1 MLVSG
6 FNEVEYARSLSLI
19 EDLASDVDQV
29 RRRNRAVAEKLFDLR
44 GIGVER
50 YANLYERVL
59 SLQELSVEMSLFN
72 EGLLE
77 TLRCPRCHGVL
88 IFQEKGSAPP
98 GGPQLECEQCQERF
112 AIVRGI
118 PRLLLSPLREALL
131 GNGSTTG
138 TDERQVKTA
147 LSFGFE
153 WARFP
158 EMYEEWNQSFLN
170 YMQPHGPEFFRG
182 KKVLDAG
189 CGNGRFA
196 YYAAKYGAEV
206 WAVDLGPAVE
216 VARRNTETMGGVQ
229 VVQADLQRPPFA
241 HETFDFIYSIGV
253 LHHLS
258 DPEAAFQ
265 NLLKFLKPGGE
276 IQIYL
281 YWKPDGQPLKRL
293 MLAGVKVLRKV
304 TTRLPHTVV
313 HALSYPT
320 AAAVFLSFVWPY
332 QIMKRIPV
340 LRRLAERIPMKQ
352 YATFPFLVCVNDQ
365 LDRFSAPIE
374 NRYTR
379 KEVADWLHRAGL
391 ESAIVGASYGWVGS
405 GRKAT

>member
-1 MLVSG
+1 M
-6 FNEVEYARSLSLI
+6 SLSREQL
-19 EDLASDVDQV
+19 
-29 RRRNRAVAEKLFDLR
+29 
-44 GIGVER
+44 
-50 YANLYERVL
+50 
-59 SLQELSVEMSLFN
+59 LQ
-72 EGLLE
+72 
-77 TLRCPRCHGVL
+77 TLRCPGCHGRL
-88 IFQEKGSAPP
+88 CRSQHTSEDADAD
-98 GGPQLECEQCQERF
+98 LMCAQCGEEF
-112 AIVRGI
+112 PVIDDI

-131 GNGSTTG
+131 GNGSAGG
-138 TDERQVKTA
+138 TDKRQVKTA

-153 WARFP
+153 WQRFP
-158 EMYEEWNQSFLN
+158 EMYGEWNQSFLN
-170 YMQPHGPEFFRG
+170 YMQPHGPEFFVG

-216 VARRNTETMGGVQ
+216 VARRNTETMAEVQ

-241 HETFDFIYSIGV
+241 RETFDFIYSIGV

-265 NLLKFLKPGGE
+265 SLLGFLKPGGE

-281 YWKPDGQPLKRL
+281 YWKPEGQPLKSL
-293 MLAGVKVLRKV
+293 MLAAVTLLRKV

-320 AAAVFLSFVWPY
+320 AAAAFLSFVWPY
-332 QIMKRIPV
+332 QIMKRVPV

-352 YATFPFLVCVNDQ
+352 YATFPFRVCVNDQ

-379 KEVADWLHRAGL
+379 KEVGDWLVRAGL
-391 ESAIVGASYGWVGS
+391 ESPVVGASYGWVGS
-405 GRKAT
+405 GRKAVQLRQGY